1 MLARALVGNP
11 DVLIVDE
18 PIAGLDPKHAV
29 DTAKRLR
36 ALGNEGKLVIA
47 AIHDLT
53 LAARYATRIVALTH
67 GRVQGD
73 GPTTSTLTP
82 DLIRSAFDVDACVSG
97 SGASAYVDYA

>member
-11 DVLIVDE
+11 DLLIVDE

-36 ALGNEGKLVIA
+36 VLANQGKLVIA

-53 LAARYATRIVALTH
+53 LAARHSTRIVALTN

-73 GPTTSTLTP
+73 GPTMSTLTP
-82 DLIRSAFDVDACVSG
+82 ELIRTAFDVDACVSG
-97 SGASAYVDYA
+97 TGASAYVDYA